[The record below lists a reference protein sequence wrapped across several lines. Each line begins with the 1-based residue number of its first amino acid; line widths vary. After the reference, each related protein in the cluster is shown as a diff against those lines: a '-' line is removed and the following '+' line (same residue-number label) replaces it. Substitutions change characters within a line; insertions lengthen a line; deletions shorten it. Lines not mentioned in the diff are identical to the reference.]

1 MITEPLLSNPKGG
14 ITALLFIIANEAL
27 ERLASFGLSTNMIM
41 YLTRE
46 YGMDAAS
53 GAQILFLYSAA
64 GNFMPIIG
72 AFLADTY
79 VGRYPMI
86 GFGCITSLL
95 VSLTFYASLLSFYFS
110 PANLIPEARVP
121 SCAQFSSKCN
131 NEATTPQLLFLY
143 FCLGLMSIGAGG
155 IRSCSLAFGAD
166 QLRKRDSLKYA
177 GILESFFS
185 WYYVISSASVFISM
199 TCLVYIQDALGWKV
213 GFGVPVVL
221 MILSTLSFFLA
232 SPIYVKPKAKA
243 NWLVGFARV
252 LVASFRKRR
261 IELCSQNPDELYH
274 HRKGSA
280 LVVPSERIRFLNR
293 ACVIT
298 NPEEDLMPDGRA
310 SDPWCLCTVDQ
321 VEELKALIKV
331 IPIWSTGMLVSVNV
345 CQNSFL
351 LLHASTMNRHITS
364 KFEIPAGSFYAFL
377 LLSSTIWIALYDR
390 VIIPLASKIRGK
402 PTRLGLKQKIGL
414 GILVSAASMAVL
426 AIIERVRRETAI
438 REGISDNPDAAT
450 HMSAMWLLP
459 FYFLLGFSEAMNGV
473 GQNEFFYTELP
484 KSMSSV
490 ASNLFSIGLS
500 AASLVA
506 SFIVSVVRGFI
517 SGENQE
523 SWVSSSINK
532 GHYDYYYWLL
542 ATLGFATFIYYLA
555 CSKAYGPCK
564 GGKGHCWRFNVQDL
578 SVFVL
583 TLHS

>member
-95 VSLTFYASLLSFYFS
+95 GMVLLWLTTI
-110 PANLIPEARVP
+110 IPEARVP
-121 SCAQFSSKCN
+121 SCAQFSSECN

-321 VEELKALIKV
+321 VEELKALIK
-331 IPIWSTGMLVSVNV
+331 
-345 CQNSFL
+345 
-351 LLHASTMNRHITS
+351 ASTMNRHITS

-390 VIIPLASKIRGK
+390 VIIPLASKNQGK
-402 PTRLGLKQKIGL
+402 TNTSRLKTK
-414 GILVSAASMAVL
+414 
-426 AIIERVRRETAI
+426 
-438 REGISDNPDAAT
+438 
-450 HMSAMWLLP
+450 
-459 FYFLLGFSEAMNGV
+459 
-473 GQNEFFYTELP
+473 
-484 KSMSSV
+484 K
-490 ASNLFSIGLS
+490 
-500 AASLVA
+500 
-506 SFIVSVVRGFI
+506 
-517 SGENQE
+517 
-523 SWVSSSINK
+523 
-532 GHYDYYYWLL
+532 
-542 ATLGFATFIYYLA
+542 
-555 CSKAYGPCK
+555 
-564 GGKGHCWRFNVQDL
+564 
-578 SVFVL
+578 
-583 TLHS
+583 

>member
-14 ITALLFIIANEAL
+14 IRALFFIIANEAL

-95 VSLTFYASLLSFYFS
+95 GMVLLWLTTI
-110 PANLIPEARVP
+110 IPEARVP
-121 SCAQFSSKCN
+121 SCAQFSNKCDN
-131 NEATTPQLLFLY
+131 DATTPQLLFLY

-261 IELCSQNPDELYH
+261 IELCSQNPDQLYH

-280 LVVPSERIRFLNR
+280 VVVPSERIRFLNR
-293 ACVIT
+293 ACVIK
-298 NPEEDLMPDGRA
+298 NPEEDLMPDGRS

-351 LLHASTMNRHITS
+351 LLQASTMNRHITS

-402 PTRLGLKQKIGL
+402 PTRLRLKQKIGL

-438 REGISDNPDAAT
+438 REEISDNPDAAM

-459 FYFLLGFSEAMNGV
+459 FYILLGFSEAMNGV

-523 SWVSSSINK
+523 SWVSSNINK

-542 ATLGFATFIYYLA
+542 ATLGFATFFYYLA

-564 GGKGHCWRFNVQDL
+564 GGQGGIAGDL
-578 SVFVL
+578 DFMKVYL
-583 TLHS
+583 PTP

>member
-1 MITEPLLSNPKGG
+1 MITEPLLSSPKGG
-14 ITALLFIIANEAL
+14 IRALFFIIANEAL
-27 ERLASFGLSTNMIM
+27 ERLASFGLSTNMIL

-86 GFGCITSLL
+86 GFGCI
-95 VSLTFYASLLSFYFS
+95 ASLLGMV
-110 PANLIPEARVP
+110 LLWLTTIIPGATVP
-121 SCAQFSSKCN
+121 SCAQFSSICSN
-131 NEATTPQLLFLY
+131 DATTPQLLCLY

-166 QLRKRDSLKYA
+166 QLSKRDSLKHA

-185 WYYVISSASVFISM
+185 WYYVTSSASVFISM
-199 TCLVYIQDALGWKV
+199 TCIVYIQDTMGWKV

-243 NWLVGFARV
+243 SWLIGFARV

-261 IELCSQNPDELYH
+261 IELSWLDTDELYH

-280 LVVPSERIRFLNR
+280 LVVPSERIRFLNN
-293 ACVIT
+293 ACVIK

-310 SDPWCLCTVDQ
+310 SDPWSLCTVDQ
-321 VEELKALIKV
+321 VEELKALIK
-331 IPIWSTGMLVSVNV
+331 
-345 CQNSFL
+345 
-351 LLHASTMNRHITS
+351 ASTMNRHITS

-377 LLSSTIWIALYDR
+377 LLSATMWIALYDR
-390 VIIPLASKIRGK
+390 VIIPLASKITGK
-402 PTRLGLKQKIGL
+402 PTRLGLKQKIGI

-426 AIIERVRRETAI
+426 AITERVRRETAI
-438 REGISDNPDAAT
+438 REGISDIPDAVT

-473 GQNEFFYTELP
+473 GLNEFFYTELP

-506 SFIVSVVRGFI
+506 SFIVSNVRGFI
-517 SGENQE
+517 SEANQD
-523 SWVSSSINK
+523 SWVSSNINK

-542 ATLGFATFIYYLA
+542 SSLGFANFIYYLA

-564 GGKGHCWRFNVQDL
+564 GGQSGITGDGREGLIDDDDDHYDDDV
-578 SVFVL
+578 V
-583 TLHS
+583 

>member
-1 MITEPLLSNPKGG
+1 MITEPLLSNQKGG

-95 VSLTFYASLLSFYFS
+95 NDLLKTLDYVGILTEINQTNVQGMVLLW
-110 PANLIPEARVP
+110 LTTIIPEARVP

-131 NEATTPQLLFLY
+131 NEATTPQLF
-143 FCLGLMSIGAGG
+143 LMSIGAGG

-274 HRKGSA
+274 HGKGSA

-298 NPEEDLMPDGRA
+298 NPKEDLMPDGRA
-310 SDPWCLCTVDQ
+310 SDPWRLCTVDQ
-321 VEELKALIKV
+321 VEELKALIK
-331 IPIWSTGMLVSVNV
+331 
-345 CQNSFL
+345 
-351 LLHASTMNRHITS
+351 ASTMNRHITS

-523 SWVSSSINK
+523 SWVSSNINK

-542 ATLGFATFIYYLA
+542 ATLARLMVLVR
-555 CSKAYGPCK
+555 
-564 GGKGHCWRFNVQDL
+564 GGKGGIVGDVREGSADDDDVVDDDYSSL
-578 SVFVL
+578 S
-583 TLHS
+583 

>member
-1 MITEPLLSNPKGG
+1 MITEPLLSSPKGG
-14 ITALLFIIANEAL
+14 IRALFFIIANEAL
-27 ERLASFGLSTNMIM
+27 ERLASFGLSTNMIL

-86 GFGCITSLL
+86 GFGCI
-95 VSLTFYASLLSFYFS
+95 ASLLGMV
-110 PANLIPEARVP
+110 LLWLTTIIPGARVP
-121 SCAQFSSKCN
+121 SCAQFSSNCN
-131 NEATTPQLLFLY
+131 NDATTPQLLFLY

-166 QLRKRDSLKYA
+166 QLSKRDSLKHA

-185 WYYVISSASVFISM
+185 WYYVTSSASVFISM
-199 TCLVYIQDALGWKV
+199 TCVVYIQEAMGWKV

-221 MILSTLSFFLA
+221 MFLSTLSFFLA

-243 NWLVGFARV
+243 SWLIGFAQV
-252 LVASFRKRR
+252 LVASIRKRR
-261 IELCSQNPDELYH
+261 IELSSLDTDELYH

-280 LVVPSERIRFLNR
+280 LVVPSERIRYLNR
-293 ACVIT
+293 ACVIK

-310 SDPWCLCTVDQ
+310 SDPWTLCTVDQ

-331 IPIWSTGMLVSVNV
+331 IPIWSTGVLVSVNV

-351 LLHASTMNRHITS
+351 LLQASTMNRHITS
-364 KFEIPAGSFYAFL
+364 KFEIPAGSFSAGSFYAFL
-377 LLSSTIWIALYDR
+377 LLSATMWIALYDR
-390 VIIPLASKIRGK
+390 VIIPLASKITGK
-402 PTRLGLKQKIGL
+402 PTRLGLKQKIGI

-426 AIIERVRRETAI
+426 AIIERVRREIAI
-438 REGISDNPDAAT
+438 REGISDIPDAVT

-473 GQNEFFYTELP
+473 GLNEFFYTELP

-490 ASNLFSIGLS
+490 ASNLFNIGLS

-506 SFIVSVVRGFI
+506 SFIVSNVRGYI
-517 SGENQE
+517 SEANQE
-523 SWVSSSINK
+523 SWVSSNINK

-542 ATLGFATFIYYLA
+542 SSLGFANFIYYLA

-564 GGKGHCWRFNVQDL
+564 GGQSGITGDVGEGLIDDNDYDDEV
-578 SVFVL
+578 V
-583 TLHS
+583 

>member
-1 MITEPLLSNPKGG
+1 MITEPLLSNQKGG

-95 VSLTFYASLLSFYFS
+95 NDLLKTLDYVGILTEINQTNVQGMVLLW
-110 PANLIPEARVP
+110 LTTIIPEARVP

-199 TCLVYIQDALGWKV
+199 TCLVYIQDALGWK
-213 GFGVPVVL
+213 
-221 MILSTLSFFLA
+221 
-232 SPIYVKPKAKA
+232 PKAKA
-243 NWLVGFARV
+243 NWLVGFAFEV

-274 HRKGSA
+274 HGKGSA
-280 LVVPSERIRFLNR
+280 LVVPSERIR

-298 NPEEDLMPDGRA
+298 ESRRRLDAGWESFGSMASLHRGSSGRA
-310 SDPWCLCTVDQ
+310 KSPN
-321 VEELKALIKV
+321 K
-331 IPIWSTGMLVSVNV
+331 
-345 CQNSFL
+345 
-351 LLHASTMNRHITS
+351 
-364 KFEIPAGSFYAFL
+364 
-377 LLSSTIWIALYDR
+377 
-390 VIIPLASKIRGK
+390 
-402 PTRLGLKQKIGL
+402 GL
-414 GILVSAASMAVL
+414 GIPVSAASHGRS
-426 AIIERVRRETAI
+426 AIIERVRRNRNRGKGFRI
-438 REGISDNPDAAT
+438 IPDATT
-450 HMSAMWLLP
+450 H
-459 FYFLLGFSEAMNGV
+459 
-473 GQNEFFYTELP
+473 
-484 KSMSSV
+484 
-490 ASNLFSIGLS
+490 I
-500 AASLVA
+500 
-506 SFIVSVVRGFI
+506 
-517 SGENQE
+517 GENQE
-523 SWVSSSINK
+523 SWVSSNINK

-564 GGKGHCWRFNVQDL
+564 GGQGGIAGDVREGSAGDDDGGYSSL
-578 SVFVL
+578 S
-583 TLHS
+583 

>member
-1 MITEPLLSNPKGG
+1 MITEPLLSSPKGG
-14 ITALLFIIANEAL
+14 IRALFFIIANEAL
-27 ERLASFGLSTNMIM
+27 ERLASFGLSTNMIL

-53 GAQILFLYSAA
+53 GAQTLFLYSAA
-64 GNFMPIIG
+64 GNFLPIIG

-86 GFGCITSLL
+86 GFGCI
-95 VSLTFYASLLSFYFS
+95 ASLLGMV
-110 PANLIPEARVP
+110 LLWLTTIIPGATVP
-121 SCAQFSSKCN
+121 SCAQFSSRCSN
-131 NEATTPQLLFLY
+131 DATTPQLLFLY

-166 QLRKRDSLKYA
+166 QLSKRDSLKHA

-199 TCLVYIQDALGWKV
+199 TCVVYIQEAMGWKV

-243 NWLVGFARV
+243 SWLIGFARV

-261 IELCSQNPDELYH
+261 IELSSLDTDELYH

-280 LVVPSERIRFLNR
+280 LVVPSERIRFLNK
-293 ACVIT
+293 ACVIK

-321 VEELKALIKV
+321 VEELKALIK
-331 IPIWSTGMLVSVNV
+331 
-345 CQNSFL
+345 
-351 LLHASTMNRHITS
+351 ASTMNRHITS

-377 LLSSTIWIALYDR
+377 LLSATMWIALYDR
-390 VIIPLASKIRGK
+390 VIIPLASKITGK
-402 PTRLGLKQKIGL
+402 PTRLGLKQKIGI
-414 GILVSAASMAVL
+414 GILGSAASMAVL
-426 AIIERVRRETAI
+426 AIIERVRREIAI
-438 REGISDNPDAAT
+438 REGISDIPDAVT

-473 GQNEFFYTELP
+473 GLNEFFYTELP

-506 SFIVSVVRGFI
+506 SFIVSNVRGFI
-517 SGENQE
+517 SEANQE
-523 SWVSSSINK
+523 SWVSSNINK

-542 ATLGFATFIYYLA
+542 SGLGFANFIYYLA

-564 GGKGHCWRFNVQDL
+564 GGQKGITGDVREGLIDDDDDDDV
-578 SVFVL
+578 V
-583 TLHS
+583 

>member
-1 MITEPLLSNPKGG
+1 MITEPLLSSPKGG
-14 ITALLFIIANEAL
+14 ITALFFIIANEAL

-95 VSLTFYASLLSFYFS
+95 GMVLLWLTTI
-110 PANLIPEARVP
+110 IPEARVP

-274 HRKGSA
+274 HGKGSA

-351 LLHASTMNRHITS
+351 LLQASTMNRHITS

-438 REGISDNPDAAT
+438 REGISDNPDAAM

-523 SWVSSSINK
+523 SWVSSNINK

-564 GGKGHCWRFNVQDL
+564 GGQGGIAGVVREGSADDDDDDDGYSTL
-578 SVFVL
+578 S
-583 TLHS
+583 

>member
-1 MITEPLLSNPKGG
+1 M
-14 ITALLFIIANEAL
+14 F
-27 ERLASFGLSTNMIM
+27 
-41 YLTRE
+41 
-46 YGMDAAS
+46 
-53 GAQILFLYSAA
+53 
-64 GNFMPIIG
+64 
-72 AFLADTY
+72 
-79 VGRYPMI
+79 
-86 GFGCITSLL
+86 
-95 VSLTFYASLLSFYFS
+95 
-110 PANLIPEARVP
+110 
-121 SCAQFSSKCN
+121 
-131 NEATTPQLLFLY
+131 
-143 FCLGLMSIGAGG
+143 
-155 IRSCSLAFGAD
+155 LAFGAD

-185 WYYVISSASVFISM
+185 WYYVISSASVLHSR
-199 TCLVYIQDALGWKV
+199 CLGWKV

-261 IELCSQNPDELYH
+261 IGLCSQNPDELYH

-351 LLHASTMNRHITS
+351 LLQASTMNRHITS

-390 VIIPLASKIRGK
+390 GK
-402 PTRLGLKQKIGL
+402 TNTSRLKQKIGL
-414 GILVSAASMAVL
+414 GFWSAAHAVL

-523 SWVSSSINK
+523 SWVSSNINK

-564 GGKGHCWRFNVQDL
+564 GGQGGIAGDVREGSAGDDDGGYSSL
-578 SVFVL
+578 S
-583 TLHS
+583 

>member
-95 VSLTFYASLLSFYFS
+95 GMVLLWLTTI
-110 PANLIPEARVP
+110 IPEARVP
-121 SCAQFSSKCN
+121 SCAQFSSECN

-199 TCLVYIQDALGWKV
+199 TCLVYIQDALGWK
-213 GFGVPVVL
+213 
-221 MILSTLSFFLA
+221 
-232 SPIYVKPKAKA
+232 PKAKA

-261 IELCSQNPDELYH
+261 IELCSRNPDELYH

-298 NPEEDLMPDGRA
+298 NPEEDLTPDGRA

-351 LLHASTMNRHITS
+351 LLQASTMNRHITS

-390 VIIPLASKIRGK
+390 VIIPLASKVRGK

-426 AIIERVRRETAI
+426 AIIERVRREAAI
-438 REGISDNPDAAT
+438 REGISDNPDAAM

-523 SWVSSSINK
+523 SWVSSNINK

-564 GGKGHCWRFNVQDL
+564 GGQGGIAGDVREGSADDDDDVDDDYSSL
-578 SVFVL
+578 S
-583 TLHS
+583 

>member
-1 MITEPLLSNPKGG
+1 
-14 ITALLFIIANEAL
+14 
-27 ERLASFGLSTNMIM
+27 
-41 YLTRE
+41 
-46 YGMDAAS
+46 
-53 GAQILFLYSAA
+53 
-64 GNFMPIIG
+64 
-72 AFLADTY
+72 
-79 VGRYPMI
+79 
-86 GFGCITSLL
+86 
-95 VSLTFYASLLSFYFS
+95 
-110 PANLIPEARVP
+110 
-121 SCAQFSSKCN
+121 
-131 NEATTPQLLFLY
+131 
-143 FCLGLMSIGAGG
+143 MSIGAGG

-166 QLRKRDSLKYA
+166 QLSKRDSLKHA

-199 TCLVYIQDALGWKV
+199 TCVVYIQEAMGWKV

-232 SPIYVKPKAKA
+232 SPIYVKPVEVEFNSTKPKAKA
-243 NWLVGFARV
+243 SWLIGFARV

-261 IELCSQNPDELYH
+261 IELSSTDTDELYH
-274 HRKGSA
+274 LRKGSA
-280 LVVPSERIRFLNR
+280 LVVPSERIRFLNK
-293 ACVIT
+293 ACVVK

-310 SDPWCLCTVDQ
+310 SDPWRLCTVDQ

-351 LLHASTMNRHITS
+351 LLQASTMNRHITS
-364 KFEIPAGSFYAFL
+364 KFEIPAGSFYAFM
-377 LLSSTIWIALYDR
+377 LLSLTTWIALYDR
-390 VIIPLASKIRGK
+390 VIIPLASKITGK
-402 PTRLGLKQKIGL
+402 PTRLGLKQKIGN
-414 GILVSAASMAVL
+414 GILGSAASMAVL

-438 REGISDNPDAAT
+438 REGISDIPDAVT

-473 GQNEFFYTELP
+473 GLNELFYTELP

-506 SFIVSVVRGFI
+506 SFIVSNVRGFI
-517 SGENQE
+517 SEANQE
-523 SWVSSSINK
+523 SWVSSNINK

-542 ATLGFATFIYYLA
+542 SSLGFANFIYYLA

-564 GGKGHCWRFNVQDL
+564 GGQQGITGDVREGLIDDDDDDV
-578 SVFVL
+578 V
-583 TLHS
+583 

>member
-1 MITEPLLSNPKGG
+1 MITEPLLSSPKGG
-14 ITALLFIIANEAL
+14 IRALFFIIANEAL
-27 ERLASFGLSTNMIM
+27 ERLASFGLSTNMIL

-86 GFGCITSLL
+86 GFGCI
-95 VSLTFYASLLSFYFS
+95 ASLLGMV
-110 PANLIPEARVP
+110 LLWLTTIIPGARVP
-121 SCAQFSSKCN
+121 SCAHFSSICN
-131 NEATTPQLLFLY
+131 NDATTPQLLFLY

-166 QLRKRDSLKYA
+166 QLSKRDSLKHA

-185 WYYVISSASVFISM
+185 WYYFTSSASVFISM
-199 TCLVYIQDALGWKV
+199 TCIVYIQDTMGWKV

-221 MILSTLSFFLA
+221 MILSTLSLFLA

-243 NWLVGFARV
+243 SWLIGFARV

-261 IELCSQNPDELYH
+261 IELSSLDTDELYH

-280 LVVPSERIRFLNR
+280 LVVPSERIRFLNK
-293 ACVIT
+293 ACVLK

-310 SDPWCLCTVDQ
+310 SDPWSLCTVDQ
-321 VEELKALIKV
+321 VEELKALIK
-331 IPIWSTGMLVSVNV
+331 
-345 CQNSFL
+345 
-351 LLHASTMNRHITS
+351 ASTMNRHITS

-377 LLSSTIWIALYDR
+377 LLSATMWIALYDR
-390 VIIPLASKIRGK
+390 VIIPLASKITGK
-402 PTRLGLKQKIGL
+402 PTRLGLKQKIGI

-426 AIIERVRRETAI
+426 AIVERVRRETAI
-438 REGISDNPDAAT
+438 REGISDIPDAVT

-459 FYFLLGFSEAMNGV
+459 FYFLLGFAEAMNGV

-506 SFIVSVVRGFI
+506 SFIVSNVRGFI
-517 SGENQE
+517 SEANQE
-523 SWVSSSINK
+523 SWVSSNINK

-542 ATLGFATFIYYLA
+542 SSLGFANFIYYLA

-564 GGKGHCWRFNVQDL
+564 GGQRSITGDVREGLIDDDDDDV
-578 SVFVL
+578 V
-583 TLHS
+583 

>member
-1 MITEPLLSNPKGG
+1 
-14 ITALLFIIANEAL
+14 
-27 ERLASFGLSTNMIM
+27 
-41 YLTRE
+41 
-46 YGMDAAS
+46 
-53 GAQILFLYSAA
+53 
-64 GNFMPIIG
+64 
-72 AFLADTY
+72 
-79 VGRYPMI
+79 
-86 GFGCITSLL
+86 
-95 VSLTFYASLLSFYFS
+95 
-110 PANLIPEARVP
+110 
-121 SCAQFSSKCN
+121 
-131 NEATTPQLLFLY
+131 
-143 FCLGLMSIGAGG
+143 MSIGAGG

-321 VEELKALIKV
+321 VEELKALIK
-331 IPIWSTGMLVSVNV
+331 
-345 CQNSFL
+345 
-351 LLHASTMNRHITS
+351 ASTMNRHITS

-402 PTRLGLKQKIGL
+402 ANTSRLKTK
-414 GILVSAASMAVL
+414 
-426 AIIERVRRETAI
+426 
-438 REGISDNPDAAT
+438 
-450 HMSAMWLLP
+450 
-459 FYFLLGFSEAMNGV
+459 
-473 GQNEFFYTELP
+473 
-484 KSMSSV
+484 K
-490 ASNLFSIGLS
+490 
-500 AASLVA
+500 
-506 SFIVSVVRGFI
+506 
-517 SGENQE
+517 
-523 SWVSSSINK
+523 
-532 GHYDYYYWLL
+532 
-542 ATLGFATFIYYLA
+542 
-555 CSKAYGPCK
+555 
-564 GGKGHCWRFNVQDL
+564 
-578 SVFVL
+578 
-583 TLHS
+583 

>member
-1 MITEPLLSNPKGG
+1 MKPRGTANEAKINQQREKNGKRQNLKLTEGSNSLGSAQSDPKEMITEPLLSSPKGG
-14 ITALLFIIANEAL
+14 IRALFFIIANEAL
-27 ERLASFGLSTNMIM
+27 ERLASFGLSTNMIL

-86 GFGCITSLL
+86 GFGCI
-95 VSLTFYASLLSFYFS
+95 ASLLGMV
-110 PANLIPEARVP
+110 LLWLTTIIPGATVP
-121 SCAQFSSKCN
+121 SCAQLSSRCSN
-131 NEATTPQLLFLY
+131 DATTPQLLFLY
-143 FCLGLMSIGAGG
+143 FCLSLMAIGAGG

-166 QLRKRDSLKYA
+166 QLSKRDSLKHA

-185 WYYVISSASVFISM
+185 WYYVISSASVFFSM
-199 TCLVYIQDALGWKV
+199 TCIVYIQDAMGWKV

-243 NWLVGFARV
+243 SWLIGFARV

-261 IELCSQNPDELYH
+261 IELSSLDTDELYH
-274 HRKGSA
+274 QRKGSA
-280 LVVPSERIRFLNR
+280 LVVPSERIRFLNK
-293 ACVIT
+293 ACVIK
-298 NPEEDLMPDGRA
+298 NPEEDLMPDGTA

-321 VEELKALIKV
+321 VEELKALIK
-331 IPIWSTGMLVSVNV
+331 
-345 CQNSFL
+345 
-351 LLHASTMNRHITS
+351 
-364 KFEIPAGSFYAFL
+364 
-377 LLSSTIWIALYDR
+377 
-390 VIIPLASKIRGK
+390 
-402 PTRLGLKQKIGL
+402 KIGI
-414 GILVSAASMAVL
+414 GILGSAASMAVL

-438 REGISDNPDAAT
+438 REGISDIPDAVT

-473 GQNEFFYTELP
+473 GLNEFFYTELP

-490 ASNLFSIGLS
+490 ASNLYSIGLS

-506 SFIVSVVRGFI
+506 SFIVGNVRGFI
-517 SGENQE
+517 SEANQE
-523 SWVSSSINK
+523 SWVSSNINK

-542 ATLGFATFIYYLA
+542 SSLGVANFIYYLA

-564 GGKGHCWRFNVQDL
+564 GGQKGITGDL
-578 SVFVL
+578 REGLIDDDDDDDVV
-583 TLHS
+583 

>member
-95 VSLTFYASLLSFYFS
+95 
-110 PANLIPEARVP
+110 
-121 SCAQFSSKCN
+121 
-131 NEATTPQLLFLY
+131 
-143 FCLGLMSIGAGG
+143 
-155 IRSCSLAFGAD
+155 
-166 QLRKRDSLKYA
+166 
-177 GILESFFS
+177 
-185 WYYVISSASVFISM
+185 
-199 TCLVYIQDALGWKV
+199 
-213 GFGVPVVL
+213 
-221 MILSTLSFFLA
+221 
-232 SPIYVKPKAKA
+232 
-243 NWLVGFARV
+243 
-252 LVASFRKRR
+252 
-261 IELCSQNPDELYH
+261 
-274 HRKGSA
+274 GSA
-280 LVVPSERIRFLNR
+280 VVVPSERIRFLNR

-351 LLHASTMNRHITS
+351 LLQASTMNRHITS

-438 REGISDNPDAAT
+438 REGISDNPDAAM

-523 SWVSSSINK
+523 SWVSSNINK

-564 GGKGHCWRFNVQDL
+564 GGQGGIAGDVREGSADDDDDVDDDYSSL
-578 SVFVL
+578 S
-583 TLHS
+583 

>member
-1 MITEPLLSNPKGG
+1 MITEPLLSSPKGG
-14 ITALLFIIANEAL
+14 IRALFFIIANEAL
-27 ERLASFGLSTNMIM
+27 ERLASFGLSTNMILF
-41 YLTRE
+41 LTRE

-86 GFGCITSLL
+86 GFGCI
-95 VSLTFYASLLSFYFS
+95 ASLLGMV
-110 PANLIPEARVP
+110 LLWLTTIIPGATVA
-121 SCAQFSSKCN
+121 SCAQFSSICN
-131 NEATTPQLLFLY
+131 NDATTPQLLFLY

-166 QLRKRDSLKYA
+166 QLSKRDSLKHA

-185 WYYVISSASVFISM
+185 WYYVTSSASVFISM
-199 TCLVYIQDALGWKV
+199 TCVVYIQEAMGWKV

-243 NWLVGFARV
+243 SWLIGFARV

-261 IELCSQNPDELYH
+261 IELSLLDTDELYH

-280 LVVPSERIRFLNR
+280 LVVPSERIRFLNK
-293 ACVIT
+293 ACVIK

-310 SDPWCLCTVDQ
+310 SDPWSLCTVDQ
-321 VEELKALIKV
+321 VEELKALIK
-331 IPIWSTGMLVSVNV
+331 
-345 CQNSFL
+345 
-351 LLHASTMNRHITS
+351 ASTMNRHMITS
-364 KFEIPAGSFYAFL
+364 NFEIPAGSFYAFL
-377 LLSSTIWIALYDR
+377 LLSATMWIALYDR
-390 VIIPLASKIRGK
+390 VIIPLASKITGK
-402 PTRLGLKQKIGL
+402 PTRLGLKQKIGI
-414 GILVSAASMAVL
+414 GILVSAASMSVL
-426 AIIERVRRETAI
+426 AIIERVRREIAI
-438 REGISDNPDAAT
+438 REGISDIPDAVT

-473 GQNEFFYTELP
+473 GLNEFFYTELP

-506 SFIVSVVRGFI
+506 SFIVSNVRGFI
-517 SGENQE
+517 SEANQE
-523 SWVSSSINK
+523 SWVSSNINK

-542 ATLGFATFIYYLA
+542 SSLGFANFIYYLA

-564 GGKGHCWRFNVQDL
+564 GGQSGITGDVREGLIDDDDDDV
-578 SVFVL
+578 V
-583 TLHS
+583 

>member
-1 MITEPLLSNPKGG
+1 MITEPLLSSPKGG
-14 ITALLFIIANEAL
+14 IRALFFIIANEAL
-27 ERLASFGLSTNMIM
+27 ERLASFGLSTNMIL

-64 GNFMPIIG
+64 GNFLPIIG

-86 GFGCITSLL
+86 GFGCI
-95 VSLTFYASLLSFYFS
+95 ASLLGMV
-110 PANLIPEARVP
+110 LLWLTTIIPGATVP
-121 SCAQFSSKCN
+121 SCAQFSSRCSN
-131 NEATTPQLLFLY
+131 DATTPQLLFLY

-166 QLRKRDSLKYA
+166 QLSKRDSLKHA

-199 TCLVYIQDALGWKV
+199 TCVVYIQEAMGWKV

-243 NWLVGFARV
+243 SWLIGFARV

-261 IELCSQNPDELYH
+261 IELSSLDTDELYH

-280 LVVPSERIRFLNR
+280 LVVPSERIRFLNK
-293 ACVIT
+293 ACVIK

-321 VEELKALIKV
+321 VEELKALIK
-331 IPIWSTGMLVSVNV
+331 
-345 CQNSFL
+345 
-351 LLHASTMNRHITS
+351 ASTMNRHITS

-377 LLSSTIWIALYDR
+377 LLSATMWIALYDR
-390 VIIPLASKIRGK
+390 VIIPLASKITGK
-402 PTRLGLKQKIGL
+402 PTRLGLKQKIGI
-414 GILVSAASMAVL
+414 GILGSAASMAVL
-426 AIIERVRRETAI
+426 AIIERVRREIAI
-438 REGISDNPDAAT
+438 REGISDIPDAVT

-473 GQNEFFYTELP
+473 GLNEFFYTELP

-506 SFIVSVVRGFI
+506 SFIVSNVRGFI
-517 SGENQE
+517 SEANQE
-523 SWVSSSINK
+523 SWVSSNINK

-542 ATLGFATFIYYLA
+542 SGLGFANFIYYLA

-564 GGKGHCWRFNVQDL
+564 GGQKGITGDVREGLIDDDDDDYDDDV
-578 SVFVL
+578 V
-583 TLHS
+583 

>member
-1 MITEPLLSNPKGG
+1 MITEPLLSSPKGG
-14 ITALLFIIANEAL
+14 IRALFFIIANEAL
-27 ERLASFGLSTNMIM
+27 ERLASFGLSTNMIL

-86 GFGCITSLL
+86 GFGCI
-95 VSLTFYASLLSFYFS
+95 ASLLGMV
-110 PANLIPEARVP
+110 LLWLTTIIPGARVP
-121 SCAQFSSKCN
+121 SCAQFSSICN
-131 NEATTPQLLFLY
+131 NDATTPQLLFLY

-166 QLRKRDSLKYA
+166 QLSKRDSLKHA

-185 WYYVISSASVFISM
+185 WYYFTSSASVFISM
-199 TCLVYIQDALGWKV
+199 TCIVYIQDTMGWKV

-243 NWLVGFARV
+243 SWLIGFARV

-261 IELCSQNPDELYH
+261 IELSSLDTDELYH

-280 LVVPSERIRFLNR
+280 LVVPSERIRFLNK
-293 ACVIT
+293 ACVVK

-310 SDPWCLCTVDQ
+310 SDPWSLCTVDQ
-321 VEELKALIKV
+321 VEELKALIK
-331 IPIWSTGMLVSVNV
+331 
-345 CQNSFL
+345 
-351 LLHASTMNRHITS
+351 ASTMNRHITS

-377 LLSSTIWIALYDR
+377 LLSATMWIALYDR
-390 VIIPLASKIRGK
+390 VIIPLASKITGK
-402 PTRLGLKQKIGL
+402 PTRLGLKQKIGI

-426 AIIERVRRETAI
+426 AIVERVRRETAI
-438 REGISDNPDAAT
+438 REGISDIPDAVT

-459 FYFLLGFSEAMNGV
+459 FYFLLGFAEAMNGV

-506 SFIVSVVRGFI
+506 SFIVSNVRGFI
-517 SGENQE
+517 SEANQE
-523 SWVSSSINK
+523 SWVSSNINK

-542 ATLGFATFIYYLA
+542 SSLGFANFIYYLA

-564 GGKGHCWRFNVQDL
+564 GGQRGITGDVREGLIDDDDDDDV
-578 SVFVL
+578 V
-583 TLHS
+583 

>member
-95 VSLTFYASLLSFYFS
+95 GMVLLWLTTI
-110 PANLIPEARVP
+110 IPEARVP
-121 SCAQFSSKCN
+121 SCAQFSSTCN

-143 FCLGLMSIGAGG
+143 FCLALMSIGAGG

-261 IELCSQNPDELYH
+261 IGLCSQNPDELYH

-280 LVVPSERIRFLNR
+280 LVVPSERIRSGNYREGATRNR
-293 ACVIT
+293 
-298 NPEEDLMPDGRA
+298 N
-310 SDPWCLCTVDQ
+310 
-321 VEELKALIKV
+321 
-331 IPIWSTGMLVSVNV
+331 
-345 CQNSFL
+345 
-351 LLHASTMNRHITS
+351 
-364 KFEIPAGSFYAFL
+364 
-377 LLSSTIWIALYDR
+377 
-390 VIIPLASKIRGK
+390 RGK
-402 PTRLGLKQKIGL
+402 GFR
-414 GILVSAASMAVL
+414 
-426 AIIERVRRETAI
+426 
-438 REGISDNPDAAT
+438 DNPDAAT

-473 GQNEFFYTELP
+473 GRNEFFYIELP

-490 ASNLFSIGLS
+490 ASNLFKYWT
-500 AASLVA
+500 
-506 SFIVSVVRGFI
+506 VSRKLG
-517 SGENQE
+517 SQ
-523 SWVSSSINK
+523 
-532 GHYDYYYWLL
+532 LL
-542 ATLGFATFIYYLA
+542 Y
-555 CSKAYGPCK
+555 KAYGPCK
-564 GGKGHCWRFNVQDL
+564 GGQGGIAGDVREGSADDDDDVDDDYSSL
-578 SVFVL
+578 S
-583 TLHS
+583 